1 MARQAGS
8 VAGAPPAANDRP
20 AISVVIPVYNAA
32 DTLRQCLEAV
42 FASDYRPFEVIV
54 VDDGSADES
63 SGILQEFPCKTIRLI
78 GNHGAAHARNRG
90 VKAATG
96 EILVFTDAD
105 MTVEARTL
113 ALIAEAFRNRPQ
125 LSALFGSYRKTTVPT
140 NFFST
145 YKNLVHHYTHQNSR
159 EDAATFWTGLGAMR
173 TEIFHASGG
182 FDEGYKNLEDMEL
195 GYRLFQSGHEIG
207 LVKQLQAT
215 HCKRYS
221 FLGMIKSDLLNR
233 AIPWTKIMLSKR
245 IVRSDL
251 NTKLN
256 NVVSVPVAFLLLLGL
271 PFPWVWP
278 ASWYVLVA
286 LSGLF
291 LALNYDFFRFVLRER
306 GTAFL
311 IKAIGMNW
319 LSYLYSGVGLIIG
332 MLAYMFHSESGP
344 KALESRG

>member
-1 MARQAGS
+1 M
-8 VAGAPPAANDRP
+8 NDSP
-20 AISVVIPVYNAA
+20 SISVIIPVYNAA
-32 DTLRQCLEAV
+32 STLRQCLNAL
-42 FASDYRPFEVIV
+42 FASDYSHFEVIV
-54 VDDGSADES
+54 VDDGSDDDS
-63 SGILQEFPCKTIRLI
+63 PGIIKQFPCKTVRLPE
-78 GNHGAAHARNRG
+78 NRGAAHARNRG
-90 VKAATG
+90 AEGAAG

-105 MTVEARTL
+105 MTIERHTL
-113 ALIAEAFRNRPQ
+113 RLIAESFRGQPH

-159 EDAATFWTGLGAMR
+159 EDAATFWTGLGAIR
-173 TEIFHASGG
+173 KEVFRANDG
-182 FDEGYKNLEDMEL
+182 FDERYKSLEDMEL

-207 LVKQLQAT
+207 LIKQLQAT

-286 LSGLF
+286 LFGLF

-306 GTAFL
+306 GTVFL

-319 LSYLYSGVGLIIG
+319 LSYLYSGVGVVIG
-332 MLAYMFHSESGP
+332 CVSHLRNSDGG
-344 KALESRG
+344 SRVLKPPGMQRRDAV